1 MMKVISCG
9 RKRNHKMVID
19 NIFSFTV
26 KEVFCKYRKIVL
38 NHFVSRV

>member
-9 RKRNHKMVID
+9 RKRNHKMFID

-26 KEVFCKYRKIVL
+26 KEVF
-38 NHFVSRV
+38 